1 MQSEHETYCVLI
13 VEDDLAQ
20 LENLRVALS
29 QQPGLVLEAYQT
41 KTDVQQRFKQQ
52 LPDLFIA
59 DIILGSDKDAG
70 FDLARELQSYQRPIP
85 IIFLSERQS
94 EFDIMLGH
102 DLGAVDYLPKP
113 VSLAVLQRKVTNILR
128 LTKGS
133 NHAVSQAPSD
143 QTTSQLSGL
152 VIDKPNL
159 KAYWQ
164 NQLLALTITELEM
177 LEQFAQQPAGS
188 VISYQ
193 QLQAATQGV
202 VERNTINTHIC
213 RIRQAFKQ
221 HSPNFDQIHN
231 VYGRGYSWR
240 DAN

>member
-1 MQSEHETYCVLI
+1 MPSEPEPYRVVI
-13 VEDDLAQ
+13 VEDDRTQ
-20 LENLRVALS
+20 LENLRSALS
-29 QQPGLVLEAYQT
+29 QNDLILETFQT
-41 KTDVQQRFKQQ
+41 KAEVQQRFKQQ

-59 DIILGSDKDAG
+59 DIILGNDIDAG

-113 VSLAVLQRKVTNILR
+113 VSLAVLQRKVSNILR
-128 LTKGS
+128 LTKGLNQPVS
-133 NHAVSQAPSD
+133 HALAD
-143 QTTSQLSGL
+143 QVTSKLAGL
-152 VIDKPNL
+152 TIDKPNL
-159 KAYWQ
+159 KVYWQ
-164 NQLLALTITELEM
+164 NHPLALTITELEM
-177 LEQFAQQPAGS
+177 LEQFAQQVPGS

-193 QLQAATQGV
+193 QLQVATQGV

-213 RIRQAFKQ
+213 RIRQAFKK
-221 HSPNFDQIHN
+221 HSPDFDHIHN

-240 DAN
+240 DSD

>member
-1 MQSEHETYCVLI
+1 MQSEHETYRVLI
-13 VEDDLAQ
+13 VEDDRAQ
-20 LENLRVALS
+20 LENLRAALT
-29 QQPGLVLEAYQT
+29 QTDLVLETYQT
-41 KTDVQQRFKQQ
+41 KADVQQRFKQQ

-128 LTKGS
+128 LTKGLNQS
-133 NHAVSQAPSD
+133 ISQAAAD
-143 QTTSQLSGL
+143 QTSSQLSGL

-177 LEQFAQQPAGS
+177 LEQFAKQPAGS

-221 HSPNFDQIHN
+221 HSPHFDHIHN

-240 DAN
+240 VAD

>member
-1 MQSEHETYCVLI
+1 MQLEHEPYRVLI
-13 VEDDLAQ
+13 VEDDRTQ
-20 LENLRVALS
+20 LENLRAALT
-29 QQPGLVLEAYQT
+29 QPGLILETYQS
-41 KTDVQQRFKQQ
+41 KTDVHHRLQQQ

-59 DIILGSDKDAG
+59 DIILDSDQDAG
-70 FDLARELQSYQRPIP
+70 FDLARTLQSYQCPIP

-113 VSLAVLQRKVTNILR
+113 VSLAVLQRKVMNILR
-128 LTKGS
+128 LTK
-133 NHAVSQAPSD
+133 PSAENNAA
-143 QTTSQLSGL
+143 QFNSKLVGL
-152 VIDKPNL
+152 TIDKPNL

-164 NQLLALTITELEM
+164 NQQLALTITELEM

-240 DAN
+240 DTDSLT

>member
-1 MQSEHETYCVLI
+1 MQLKHEPYRVLI
-13 VEDDLAQ
+13 VEDDRTQ
-20 LENLRVALS
+20 LENLRAALT
-29 QQPGLVLEAYQT
+29 QPNLILETYQN
-41 KTDVQQRFKQQ
+41 KTDVEHRFQQQ

-59 DIILGSDKDAG
+59 DIILDSEQDAG
-70 FDLARELQSYQRPIP
+70 FDLARLLQSYQRPIP

-113 VSLAVLQRKVTNILR
+113 VSLAVLQRKVMNILR
-128 LTKGS
+128 LTK
-133 NHAVSQAPSD
+133 PSAENNAT
-143 QTTSQLSGL
+143 QFNSKLAGL
-152 VIDKPNL
+152 TIDKPNL

-164 NQLLALTITELEM
+164 NQQLALTITELEM
-177 LEQFAQQPAGS
+177 LEQFAQQPSGS

-240 DAN
+240 DTDSLT

>member
-1 MQSEHETYCVLI
+1 MQSEHETYRVLM

-20 LENLRVALS
+20 LENLRAALS
-29 QQPGLVLEAYQT
+29 QQSDLVLEAYQT

-128 LTKGS
+128 LTKGL
-133 NHAVSQAPSD
+133 NQPASQAPSD

-177 LEQFAQQPAGS
+177 LEQFAQQPVGS

-221 HSPNFDQIHN
+221 HSPHFDQIHN

-240 DAN
+240 DAD